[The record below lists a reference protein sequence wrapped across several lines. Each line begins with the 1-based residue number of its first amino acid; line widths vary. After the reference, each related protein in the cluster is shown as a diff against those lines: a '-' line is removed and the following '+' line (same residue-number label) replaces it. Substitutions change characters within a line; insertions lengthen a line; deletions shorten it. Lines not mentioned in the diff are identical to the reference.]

1 MNKVIMIGN
10 LANDPEARTT
20 QSGISQSTF
29 RIAVQRRF
37 ANQQG
42 VREADFFTVI
52 VWRQTADFCN
62 RYLSKGRRVAVEGS
76 IQNRSYDA
84 QDGSTR
90 YVTEIIADNVEMLDK
105 REGKPKDEGF
115 TEVHDDKLPW
125 EEEVMDLKPCPFCA
139 GDANWQFGH
148 SRYGYYGFVKCS
160 DCGASTKLVSI
171 PNDLCKGN
179 DFMAHDDFWESKPFQ
194 TATRLWN
201 SRRRR
206 KKEAD

>member
-1 MNKVIMIGN
+1 MNKVILIGN

-52 VWRQTADFCN
+52 AWRQTADFCN

-84 QDGSTR
+84 QDGSKR
-90 YVTEIIADNVEMLDK
+90 YVTEIIADSIEALGS
-105 REGKPKDEGF
+105 RDEGTGAQPRRDNGPTPPPAQPAQPSMNDF
-115 TEVHDDKLPW
+115 TEVEDDELP
-125 EEEVMDLKPCPFCA
+125 F
-139 GDANWQFGH
+139 
-148 SRYGYYGFVKCS
+148 
-160 DCGASTKLVSI
+160 
-171 PNDLCKGN
+171 
-179 DFMAHDDFWESKPFQ
+179 
-194 TATRLWN
+194 
-201 SRRRR
+201 
-206 KKEAD
+206 

>member
-52 VWRQTADFCN
+52 AWRQTADFCN
-62 RYLSKGRRVAVEGS
+62 RYLSKGRRIAVEGS

-84 QDGSTR
+84 QDGSKR
-90 YVTEIIADNVEMLDK
+90 YVTEIMADSVEALGG
-105 REGKPKDEGF
+105 RDEGQARPRDNGPTPPPAPPAGPATNDF
-115 TEVHDDKLPW
+115 TEVEDDELP
-125 EEEVMDLKPCPFCA
+125 F
-139 GDANWQFGH
+139 
-148 SRYGYYGFVKCS
+148 
-160 DCGASTKLVSI
+160 
-171 PNDLCKGN
+171 
-179 DFMAHDDFWESKPFQ
+179 
-194 TATRLWN
+194 
-201 SRRRR
+201 
-206 KKEAD
+206 